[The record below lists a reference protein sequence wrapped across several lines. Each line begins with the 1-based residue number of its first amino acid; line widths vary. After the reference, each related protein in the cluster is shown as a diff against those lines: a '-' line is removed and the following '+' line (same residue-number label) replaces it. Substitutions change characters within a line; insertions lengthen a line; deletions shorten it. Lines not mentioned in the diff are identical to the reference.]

1 MGGVIWTPPP
11 DVEKKVEPGMVNK
24 NGRVNKKLF
33 PLNCKD
39 PFIPINQIILYFQWG
54 NFHLKVG
61 GGGGGAKSSG
71 IAGMTLCWGLQ

>member
-1 MGGVIWTPPP
+1 M
-11 DVEKKVEPGMVNK
+11 EKKAEPGRVNK

-39 PFIPINQIILYFQWG
+39 PFIPINQIILYFQGG

-61 GGGGGAKSSG
+61 REGQKQWH
-71 IAGMTLCWGLQ
+71 CR